1 MQFIKLFEEYV
12 NFIKAQLILEGGA
25 GGHMLY
31 PFELGNVTS
40 GSDLIDIFN
49 KSIESLRNSPAAV
62 KLDGIN
68 VSIRLIDLD
77 GQKTFVIDR
86 GSNKVL
92 DAEGVTVDKLK
103 DRFGEGHGMIEIGTK
118 VLNIFNNAIG
128 QTKPLLK
135 KLGLWDDPN
144 KLFNIEYIENGIN
157 VTEYSSNYIAIHN
170 IRQIERKNNRTAT
183 FEVSYDEKSLLEYV
197 NKLNEVSTKYGFN
210 IVGSVPAI
218 LKGNP
223 NISKVLGQSIK
234 IKAGEKTI
242 EGTLSQLLS
251 NLQIPDNSVSNIK
264 TTDGKRIS
272 PLNKSL
278 VNDVIFNE
286 VPLDEVVVN
295 ESDFDT
301 CIAGIIVNTFVILA
315 GDEILR
321 NMSSSIGDMS
331 KQEGVIIRDPNV
343 SQIPFKIV
351 GSFILRSLKSRF
363 KKGGNK
369 LNESLITEGGHALAN
384 CVPIKGDD
392 AREIVNELTELFKKQ
407 GISVEPIG
415 SSVKKTANQ
424 FCGDIDMA
432 TAYSW
437 DKHNDIVSLLS
448 KNGYDYNISDGFK
461 IINFAYPYND
471 AFAQVDLMFT
481 DNMTLTKFNYWSP
494 DFTKE
499 ESSYKGLA
507 RTILMMILVRAVPVD
522 EEPEYFSDEE
532 YDGKYKDVIK
542 KRYRYIY
549 DLALGVKKVLEDF
562 TGKTKPLSKAKKVKE
577 YEKIIANTPEDVMK
591 FIFGE
596 NYDPADFV
604 SFESLWK
611 AAHTKIPNINIDFVE
626 QEMKKIAN
634 EQCLDIKELN

>member
-1 MQFIKLFEEYV
+1 MRFIKLFEEYV
-12 NFIKAQLILEGGA
+12 NSFKAQLILEAGA

-31 PFELGNVTS
+31 PFELQTVTT
-40 GSDLIDIFN
+40 GSDLIDIFY
-49 KSIESLRNSPAAV
+49 KSIDSLKNSPAAV

-68 VSIRLIDLD
+68 VSVRLIDLN
-77 GQKTFVIDR
+77 GEKTFVIDR

-92 DAEGVTVDKLK
+92 DAEGVTIDKLK
-103 DRFGEGHGMIEIGTK
+103 ERFGEGHGMIEIGTK

-128 QTKPLLK
+128 QTKPMLK

-157 VTEYSSNYIAIHN
+157 VTEYASNYIAIHN
-170 IRQIERKNNRTAT
+170 IRQIERKNNRTVT
-183 FEVSYDEKSLLEYV
+183 YEISYDEKTLLEYV
-197 NKLNEVSTKYGFN
+197 NKLNEVSTRFGFN
-210 IVGSVPAI
+210 IVGSVPAV
-218 LKGNP
+218 LKGTP
-223 NISKVLGQSIK
+223 NLNKVLGKSIS
-234 IKAGEKTI
+234 IKAGDRTI
-242 EGTLSQLLS
+242 EGNLGSLLS
-251 NLQIPDNSVSNIK
+251 NLQIPDNTISSIK
-264 TTDGKRIS
+264 TSDGKRIS

-301 CIAGIIVNTFVILA
+301 CIAGIIVNTFLILA
-315 GDEILR
+315 GDEILK

-343 SQIPFKIV
+343 SQVPFKIV

-392 AREIVNELTELFKKQ
+392 AREIVNELTTLFKKE
-407 GISVEPIG
+407 GITVEPIG

-437 DKHNDIVSLLS
+437 DGHDGVVSILK

-494 DFTKE
+494 DFTKD
-499 ESSYKGLA
+499 ESNYKGLA
-507 RTILMMILVRAVPVD
+507 RTILMMILVRAVPA
-522 EEPEYFSDEE
+522 EEPVEYFGDE
-532 YDGKYKDVIK
+532 YDGKYRDVVK

-562 TGKTKPLSKAKKVKE
+562 TGKTKPLAKAKKIKE

-596 NYDPADFV
+596 NYDPSDFV

>member
-1 MQFIKLFEEYV
+1 MRFIKLFEEYV
-12 NFIKAQLILEGGA
+12 NSFKTQLILEAGA

-31 PFELGNVTS
+31 PFELQTVST
-40 GSDLIDIFN
+40 GSDLIDIFY
-49 KSIESLRNSPAAV
+49 KSIDSLKNSPAAV

-68 VSIRLIDLD
+68 VSVRLIDLD
-77 GQKTFVIDR
+77 GEKTFVIDR

-92 DAEGVTVDKLK
+92 DAEGVTINKLK
-103 DRFGEGHGMIEIGTK
+103 ERFGEGHGMIEIGTK
-118 VLNIFNNAIG
+118 VLNIFNNATG
-128 QTKPLLK
+128 QTKPMLK

-157 VTEYSSNYIAIHN
+157 VTEYASNYIAIHN
-170 IRQIERKNNRTAT
+170 IRQIERKNNRTVT
-183 FEVSYDEKSLLEYV
+183 YEISYDEKAFLEYV
-197 NKLNEVSTKYGFN
+197 NKLNEVSTRFGFN
-210 IVGSVPAI
+210 IVGSVPAV
-218 LKGNP
+218 LKGTP
-223 NISKVLGQSIK
+223 NLNKVLGKSIS
-234 IKAGEKTI
+234 IKAGDRTI
-242 EGTLSQLLS
+242 EGTLGSLLS
-251 NLQIPDNSVSNIK
+251 NLQIPDNTISNIK
-264 TTDGKRIS
+264 TSDGKRIS

-286 VPLDEVVVN
+286 VPLEEVVVN
-295 ESDFDT
+295 PSDFDT
-301 CIAGIIVNTFVILA
+301 CIAGIIVNTFLILA
-315 GDEILR
+315 GDEILK

-343 SQIPFKIV
+343 SQVPFKIV

-392 AREIVNELTELFKKQ
+392 AREIVNELITLFKKE
-407 GISVEPIG
+407 GINVEPIG

-437 DKHNDIVSLLS
+437 DGREGVVSILK
-448 KNGYDYNISDGFK
+448 KNGYEYNISDGFK

-494 DFTKE
+494 DFTNN
-499 ESSYKGLA
+499 ESNYKGLA
-507 RTILMMILVRAVPVD
+507 RTILMMILVRAVPV
-522 EEPEYFSDEE
+522 EEPVEYFGDE
-532 YDGKYKDVIK
+532 YDGKYKDVVK

-549 DLALGVKKVLEDF
+549 DLAVGVKKVLEDF
-562 TGKTKPLSKAKKVKE
+562 TGKTKPLTKAKKIKE

-591 FIFGE
+591 FIFGD
-596 NYDPADFV
+596 NYDSSDFV
-604 SFESLWK
+604 SFENLWK

>member
-1 MQFIKLFEEYV
+1 MRFIKLFEEYV
-12 NFIKAQLILEGGA
+12 NSFKAQLILEAGA

-31 PFELGNVTS
+31 PFELQTVST
-40 GSDLIDIFN
+40 GSDLIDIFY
-49 KSIESLRNSPAAV
+49 KSIDSLKNSPAAV

-68 VSIRLIDLD
+68 VSVRLIDLD
-77 GQKTFVIDR
+77 GEKTFVIDR

-92 DAEGVTVDKLK
+92 DAEGVTINKLK
-103 DRFGEGHGMIEIGTK
+103 ERFGEGHGMIEIGTK

-128 QTKPLLK
+128 QTKPMLK

-157 VTEYSSNYIAIHN
+157 VTEYASNYIAIHN
-170 IRQIERKNNRTAT
+170 IRQIERKNNRTVT
-183 FEVSYDEKSLLEYV
+183 YEISYDEKAFLEYV
-197 NKLNEVSTKYGFN
+197 NKLNEVSTRFGFN
-210 IVGSVPAI
+210 IVGSVPAV
-218 LKGNP
+218 LKGTP
-223 NISKVLGQSIK
+223 NLNKVLGKSIS
-234 IKAGEKTI
+234 IKAGDRTI
-242 EGTLSQLLS
+242 EGTLGSLLS
-251 NLQIPDNSVSNIK
+251 NLQIPDNTISNIK
-264 TTDGKRIS
+264 TSDGKRIS

-286 VPLDEVVVN
+286 VPLDEVVVHP
-295 ESDFDT
+295 SDFDT
-301 CIAGIIVNTFVILA
+301 CIAGIIVNTFLILA
-315 GDEILR
+315 GDEILK

-343 SQIPFKIV
+343 SQVPFKIV

-392 AREIVNELTELFKKQ
+392 AREIVNELITLFKKE
-407 GISVEPIG
+407 GINVEPIG

-437 DKHNDIVSLLS
+437 DGREGVVSILK
-448 KNGYDYNISDGFK
+448 KNGYEYNISDGFK

-494 DFTKE
+494 DFTNN
-499 ESSYKGLA
+499 ESNYKGLA
-507 RTILMMILVRAVPVD
+507 RTILMMILVRAVPVED
-522 EEPEYFSDEE
+522 PVEYFGDE
-532 YDGKYKDVIK
+532 YDGKYKDVVK

-549 DLALGVKKVLEDF
+549 DLAVGVKKVLEDF
-562 TGKTKPLSKAKKVKE
+562 TGKTKPLAKAKKIKE
-577 YEKIIANTPEDVMK
+577 YEKIIANTPQDVMK

-596 NYDPADFV
+596 NYDPSDFV

>member
-1 MQFIKLFEEYV
+1 MRFIKLFEEYV
-12 NFIKAQLILEGGA
+12 NSFKAQLILEAGA

-31 PFELGNVTS
+31 PFELQTVST
-40 GSDLIDIFN
+40 GSDLIDIFY
-49 KSIESLRNSPAAV
+49 KSIDSLKNSPAAV

-68 VSIRLIDLD
+68 VSVRLIDLN
-77 GQKTFVIDR
+77 GEKTFVIDR

-92 DAEGVTVDKLK
+92 DAEGVTIDKLK
-103 DRFGEGHGMIEIGTK
+103 ERFGEGHGMIEIGTK

-128 QTKPLLK
+128 QTKPMLK

-157 VTEYSSNYIAIHN
+157 VTEYASNYIAIHN
-170 IRQIERKNNRTAT
+170 IRQIERKNNRTVT
-183 FEVSYDEKSLLEYV
+183 YEISYDEKAFLEYV
-197 NKLNEVSTKYGFN
+197 NTLNEVSTRFGFN
-210 IVGSVPAI
+210 IVGSVPAV
-218 LKGNP
+218 LKGTP
-223 NISKVLGQSIK
+223 NLNKVLGKSIS
-234 IKAGEKTI
+234 IKAGNRTI
-242 EGTLSQLLS
+242 EGTLGSLLS
-251 NLQIPDNSVSNIK
+251 NLQIPDNTISNIK
-264 TTDGKRIS
+264 TSDGKRIS

-286 VPLDEVVVN
+286 VPLEEVVVN
-295 ESDFDT
+295 PSDFDT
-301 CIAGIIVNTFVILA
+301 CIAGIIVNTFLILA
-315 GDEILR
+315 GDEILK

-343 SQIPFKIV
+343 SQVPFKIV

-392 AREIVNELTELFKKQ
+392 AREIVNELITLFKKE
-407 GISVEPIG
+407 GINVEPIG

-437 DKHNDIVSLLS
+437 DGRDGVVSILK

-494 DFTKE
+494 DFTNN
-499 ESSYKGLA
+499 ESNYKGLA
-507 RTILMMILVRAVPVD
+507 RTILMMILVRAVPVED
-522 EEPEYFSDEE
+522 PVEYFGDE
-532 YDGKYKDVIK
+532 YDGKYKDVVK

-549 DLALGVKKVLEDF
+549 DLAVGVKKVLEDF
-562 TGKTKPLSKAKKVKE
+562 TGKTKPLAKAKKIKE

-596 NYDPADFV
+596 NYDPSDFV

>member
-1 MQFIKLFEEYV
+1 MRFIKLFEEYV
-12 NFIKAQLILEGGA
+12 NSFKAQLILEAGA

-31 PFELGNVTS
+31 PFELQTVST
-40 GSDLIDIFN
+40 GSDLIDIFY
-49 KSIESLRNSPAAV
+49 KSIDSLKNSPAAV

-68 VSIRLIDLD
+68 VSVRLIDLD
-77 GQKTFVIDR
+77 GEKTFVIDR

-92 DAEGVTVDKLK
+92 DAEGVTIDRLK
-103 DRFGEGHGMIEIGTK
+103 ERFGEGHGMIEIGTK

-128 QTKPLLK
+128 QTKPMLK

-157 VTEYSSNYIAIHN
+157 VTEYASNYIAIHN
-170 IRQIERKNNRTAT
+170 IRQIERKNNRTVT
-183 FEVSYDEKSLLEYV
+183 YEISYDEKAFLEYV
-197 NKLNEVSTKYGFN
+197 NKLNEVSTRFGFN
-210 IVGSVPAI
+210 IVGSVPAV
-218 LKGNP
+218 LKGTP
-223 NISKVLGQSIK
+223 NLNKVLGKSIS
-234 IKAGEKTI
+234 IEAGDRTI
-242 EGTLSQLLS
+242 EGTLGSLLS
-251 NLQIPDNSVSNIK
+251 NLQIPDNTISNIK
-264 TTDGKRIS
+264 TSDGKRIS

-295 ESDFDT
+295 PSDFDT
-301 CIAGIIVNTFVILA
+301 CIAGIIVNTFLVLA
-315 GDEILR
+315 GDEILK

-343 SQIPFKIV
+343 SQVPFKIV

-392 AREIVNELTELFKKQ
+392 AREIVNELITLFKKE
-407 GISVEPIG
+407 GINVEPIG

-437 DKHNDIVSLLS
+437 DGRDGVVSILK

-461 IINFAYPYND
+461 IINFAYPHND

-494 DFTKE
+494 DFTNN
-499 ESSYKGLA
+499 ESNYKGLA
-507 RTILMMILVRAVPVD
+507 RTILMMILVRAVPVED
-522 EEPEYFSDEE
+522 PVEYFGDE
-532 YDGKYKDVIK
+532 YDGKYKDVVK

-549 DLALGVKKVLEDF
+549 DLAVGVKKVLEDF
-562 TGKTKPLSKAKKVKE
+562 TGKTKPLAKAKKIKE

-596 NYDPADFV
+596 NYDPSDFV

>member
-1 MQFIKLFEEYV
+1 MRFIKLFEEYV
-12 NFIKAQLILEGGA
+12 NSFKAQLILEAGA

-31 PFELGNVTS
+31 PFELQTVST
-40 GSDLIDIFN
+40 GSDLIDIFY
-49 KSIESLRNSPAAV
+49 KSIDSLKNSPAAV

-68 VSIRLIDLD
+68 VSVRLIDLD
-77 GQKTFVIDR
+77 GEKTFVIDR

-92 DAEGVTVDKLK
+92 DAEGVTIDKLK
-103 DRFGEGHGMIEIGTK
+103 ERFGEGHGMIDIGTK

-128 QTKPLLK
+128 QTKPMLK

-157 VTEYSSNYIAIHN
+157 VTEYASNYIAIHN
-170 IRQIERKNNRTAT
+170 IRQIERKNNRTVT
-183 FEVSYDEKSLLEYV
+183 YEISYDEKAFLEYV
-197 NKLNEVSTKYGFN
+197 NKLNEVSTRFGFN
-210 IVGSVPAI
+210 IVGSVPAV
-218 LKGNP
+218 LKGTP
-223 NISKVLGQSIK
+223 NLNKVLGKSIS
-234 IKAGEKTI
+234 IKAGDRTI
-242 EGTLSQLLS
+242 EGTLGSLLS
-251 NLQIPDNSVSNIK
+251 NLQIPDNTISNIK
-264 TTDGKRIS
+264 TSDGKRIS

-286 VPLDEVVVN
+286 VPLEEVVVN
-295 ESDFDT
+295 PSDFDT
-301 CIAGIIVNTFVILA
+301 CIAGIIVNTFLILA
-315 GDEILR
+315 GDEILK

-343 SQIPFKIV
+343 SQVPFKIV

-392 AREIVNELTELFKKQ
+392 AIEIVNELITLFKKE
-407 GISVEPIG
+407 GINVEPIG

-437 DKHNDIVSLLS
+437 DGRDRVVFILK

-494 DFTKE
+494 DFTNN
-499 ESSYKGLA
+499 ESNYKGLA
-507 RTILMMILVRAVPVD
+507 RTILMMILVRAVPV
-522 EEPEYFSDEE
+522 EEPVEYFGDE
-532 YDGKYKDVIK
+532 YDGKYKDVVK

-549 DLALGVKKVLEDF
+549 DLAVGVKKVLEDF
-562 TGKTKPLSKAKKVKE
+562 TGKTKPLAKAKKIKE

-591 FIFGE
+591 FIFGD
-596 NYDPADFV
+596 NYDSSDFV

>member
-1 MQFIKLFEEYV
+1 MQFIKLFEEYT
-12 NFIKAQLILEGGA
+12 NFVKAQLILEAGA

-31 PFELGNVTS
+31 PFELKNVIS
-40 GSDLIDIFN
+40 GSDLINIFT
-49 KSIESLRNSPAAV
+49 KSIESLKNSPAAV

-68 VSIRLIDLD
+68 VSIRLIDLN
-77 GQKTFVIDR
+77 GQKIFVIDR

-92 DAEGVTVDKLK
+92 DSEGVTIDKLK

-118 VLNIFNNAIG
+118 VLNIFNNAIN
-128 QTKPLLK
+128 QTKPFLK

-183 FEVSYDEKSLLEYV
+183 YEILYDEKTLLEYV
-197 NKLNEVSTKYGFN
+197 NKLNEVSIKYGFN

-218 LKGNP
+218 LKGTP
-223 NISKVLGQSIK
+223 NIEKVLGKVIT
-234 IKAGEKTI
+234 IKAGERVIKDS
-242 EGTLSQLLS
+242 LKNLLS
-251 NLQIPDNSVSNIK
+251 NLQIPDNTVSNIK

-286 VPLDEVVVN
+286 VPLNEIVVN
-295 ESDFDT
+295 ESDYDV
-301 CIAGIIVNTFVILA
+301 CINGIIVNTFLILA
-315 GDEILR
+315 GDEILK

-331 KQEGVIIRDPNV
+331 KQEGIIIRDPNV
-343 SQIPFKIV
+343 SLIPFKIV

-384 CVPIKGDD
+384 CIPIKGDD
-392 AREIVNELTELFKKQ
+392 AREIVNELTTLFKKE
-407 GISVEPIG
+407 GITVEPIG

-432 TAYSW
+432 TAYPWNKYENIIS
-437 DKHNDIVSLLS
+437 IL
-448 KNGYDYNISDGFK
+448 KNKGYEYNVSDGFK

-494 DFTKE
+494 DFTKD
-499 ESSYKGLA
+499 ESNYKGLA
-507 RTILMMILVRAVPVD
+507 RTILMMILVRSIPV
-522 EEPEYFSDEE
+522 EEPVEYFGDE
-532 YDGKYKDVIK
+532 YDGKYRDTIK

-549 DLALGVKKVLEDF
+549 DMTLGVKKVLEDF
-562 TGKTKPLSKAKKVKE
+562 TGKTKPLAKAKKIKE
-577 YEKIIANTPEDVMK
+577 YEKVIANTPEDVMK

-596 NYDPADFV
+596 NYDSADFI

>member
-1 MQFIKLFEEYV
+1 MQFIKLFENYI
-12 NFIKAQLILEGGA
+12 NSLKAQLILEAGA

-31 PFELGNVTS
+31 PFELPNIST
-40 GSDLIDIFN
+40 GSDLIDVFN
-49 KSIESLRNSPAAV
+49 KSIVSLKNSPAAV

-68 VSIRLIDLD
+68 VSIRLIDLN
-77 GQKTFVIDR
+77 GEKTFVIDR

-92 DAEGVTVDKLK
+92 DAEGVTIDKLK

-128 QTKPLLK
+128 QTKSLLK

-183 FEVSYDEKSLLEYV
+183 YEISYDEKTLLEYV
-197 NKLNEVSTKYGFN
+197 NKLNDVSTRYVFN
-210 IVGSVPAI
+210 IVGSVPAM
-218 LKGNP
+218 LKSSP
-223 NISKVLGQSIK
+223 NINKVLGKTIT
-234 IKAGEKTI
+234 IKAGERTV
-242 EGTLSQLLS
+242 EGSLGNLLS
-251 NLQIPDNSVSNIK
+251 NLRIPDNTVSNIK
-264 TTDGKRIS
+264 TTNGKRIS

-286 VPLDEVVVN
+286 VPLNEVVVN
-295 ESDFDT
+295 EEDFDT

-392 AREIVNELTELFKKQ
+392 AREIVNELSELFKKQ

-437 DKHNDIVSLLS
+437 NRNGDIISLLS

-494 DFTKE
+494 DFTQN
-499 ESSYKGLA
+499 ESNYKGLA
-507 RTILMMILVRAVPVD
+507 RTILMMILVRAVPVM
-522 EEPEYFSDEE
+522 EQPEYFGDE

-549 DLALGVKKVLEDF
+549 DLSFGVKKVLEDF
-562 TGKTKPLSKAKKVKE
+562 TGKTKPLAKSKKVKE

-596 NYDPADFV
+596 NYDPDDFV